1 MNCNSGG
8 CYPWLGSAPPM
19 SIRDVAKRARVSIA
33 TVSRA
38 MNNPETV
45 DPETAKRVR
54 RAAEELNYFP
64 DSHARSLVSGR
75 SRILGLIVS
84 DITNPFFPELVKG
97 FEDVALSHGYEIMVG
112 STNYDSAR
120 MALCVRR
127 LMERKVEGVAIMTS
141 EMDQALIEQLVRR
154 RIPSVFLDVG
164 SVRAFISN
172 IQVDYASG
180 IHQAVSHLL
189 QLGHSRIGFISGPL
203 GLKSARIRRQAF
215 LACLKDAGVLGEE
228 ELVREGDHT
237 IDGGLEA
244 MTSLLARAK
253 YPTAVLASNDLT
265 AIGAMRAIRRKGLA
279 VPRDVSIIGFDDIH
293 FAAFTEPPLTTVA
306 LSRWELAENA
316 IHALMRHVELEK
328 SEKAIRGAE
337 YTITPALV
345 IRESTARPAL
355 RS

>member
-1 MNCNSGG
+1 
-8 CYPWLGSAPPM
+8 
-19 SIRDVAKRARVSIA
+19 
-33 TVSRA
+33 

-45 DPETAKRVR
+45 DPETAERVR
-54 RAAEELNYFP
+54 RAVNELNYFP

-97 FEDVALSHGYEIMVG
+97 FEDVALRHGYEIMVG

-141 EMDQALIEQLVRR
+141 EMDPALIEQLVDR

-164 SVRAFISN
+164 SVRGFISN

-180 IHQAVSHLL
+180 IHQAVNHLL

-203 GLKSARIRRQAF
+203 GLKSARIRREAF
-215 LACLKDAGVLGEE
+215 LECLKVTGLLDEE
-228 ELVREGDHT
+228 ELVREGNHT
-237 IDGGLEA
+237 IDGGLDA
-244 MTSLLARAK
+244 MTSLLDRSNP
-253 YPTAVLASNDLT
+253 PTAVLASNDLT
-265 AIGAMRAIRRKGLA
+265 AIGAMRAVRRKGLS
-279 VPRDVSIIGFDDIH
+279 VPGDVSIIGFDDIH

-306 LSRWELAENA
+306 LSRWELAESA
-316 IHALMRHVELEK
+316 IHALMRHVELQTA
-328 SEKAIRGAE
+328 EKAIRGAE
-337 YTITPALV
+337 YTITPVLV

-355 RS
+355 RT